1 MSNIATVTQS
11 AIDALLVGKEI
22 YAYVVGLMDS
32 YQEKRSTGAEKKAIV
47 LTLARDLILDLGK
60 DWEKWERYISDFID
74 TAKALFNAVRKI
86 I

>member
-11 AIDALLVGKEI
+11 TIDALLVGKEI

-32 YQEKRSTGAEKKAIV
+32 YQKKHSTGAEKKAIV

-60 DWEKWERYISDFID
+60 SWEKWELYISNFID

>member
-1 MSNIATVTQS
+1 MSNIATVMQS
-11 AIDALLVGKEI
+11 TIDALLVGKEI

-32 YQEKRSTGAEKKAIV
+32 YQEERNTGAEKKAIV
-47 LTLARDLILDLGK
+47 LALARDLILDLGK
-60 DWEKWERYISDFID
+60 NWEKWEPYISDFID

>member
-11 AIDALLVGKEI
+11 TIDALLVGKDI

-32 YQEKRSTGAEKKAIV
+32 YQEQRSTGAEKKAIV

-60 DWEKWERYISDFID
+60 NWEKWERYISDFID